1 MKLIKITN
9 DFSKYFEKLPIFSH
23 YHGFT
28 RTPCVSPSQLPLTA
42 IGFVGKCPSVQTII
56 KNYFLGGG
64 GEGGT
69 TFLLSDIS
77 FYIQAR
83 KQKLKFWQRFRIFI
97 SCLHEI
103 GTSLGLFRQVEN
115 KRECSDCPYLRK
127 IY

>member
-1 MKLIKITN
+1 MS
-9 DFSKYFEKLPIFSH
+9 FSANNHQIF
-23 YHGFT
+23 
-28 RTPCVSPSQLPLTA
+28 
-42 IGFVGKCPSVQTII
+42 I
-56 KNYFLGGG
+56 FLFFLE
-64 GEGGT
+64 GEGGA

-77 FYIQAR
+77 SYFQAQ

-103 GTSLGLFRQVEN
+103 GTSLGRRLFREVEN

>member
-1 MKLIKITN
+1 MKLIKIAN

-42 IGFVGKCPSVQTII
+42 IGFVGKCPSVQTI
-56 KNYFLGGG
+56 KNYFGGRGGG
-64 GEGGT
+64 GDH
-69 TFLLSDIS
+69 FPFKYIS
-77 FYIQAR
+77 FYIQAQ

-127 IY
+127 I